1 MIRTEA
7 VAGCTRR
14 PVVTALL
21 AALFL
26 CWLGAGLTAA
36 QTDAAAPAAGGQAA
50 AAPAD
55 GAPAAEQP
63 AARQKE
69 RDPLTQF
76 YMNPLWLLLFIVSTS
91 AWLYASSWASLDS
104 RGVGMDYPVVTAI
117 ILGVGWL
124 GFLLMVLIHAA
135 LGFVLLLMMLVAII
149 VYITKRDAVVPTQHR
164 IFGSYRMQQMFGNVP
179 VLNKLVMMGD
189 KGEVERLAVPLT
201 NAKGESLSA
210 LMTQQETFAQAGAIL
225 GDFVVRAGTT
235 QTRKVRMVYAGD
247 RYVAQFLMDG
257 VVHNVETFEPEVG
270 QQVLACASVFLGLA
284 AEGRVRQGKG
294 KIKAEMAGGQITEI
308 AAEIA
313 AIDGKPALVLDFP
326 NWNAELY
333 KKGLESLG
341 VHGAVLKRL
350 QTAATQS
357 KGAVIVCGP
366 PGSGKTTTLYG
377 ISSLI
382 DIFTTDVIAVEKNP
396 EVELV
401 SIRHWPI
408 DEQKPTAQV
417 FAELLREGP
426 NVLMWGEITEPDQA
440 SHLLHFA
447 SDEGLV
453 LTTMRAADA
462 AGSLIGLAKMTS
474 DPKLV
479 SRAVSCVI
487 SQRLARR
494 LCTNCREMVEP
505 NPTLIAKLKLDPAAP
520 GQWYS
525 PVGCGACLNS
535 GFRGQIGIYEMLIIT
550 EPVARALATGSASPT
565 DIRKAAGEGALRSMY
580 QDGLTK
586 VTAGITT
593 LEEIRRV
600 LTQPV
605 GKAAKKTGEGQ

>member
-1 MIRTEA
+1 
-7 VAGCTRR
+7 
-14 PVVTALL
+14 
-21 AALFL
+21 
-26 CWLGAGLTAA
+26 
-36 QTDAAAPAAGGQAA
+36 
-50 AAPAD
+50 
-55 GAPAAEQP
+55 
-63 AARQKE
+63 
-69 RDPLTQF
+69 
-76 YMNPLWLLLFIVSTS
+76 MNPLWLLLFIVSTGV
-91 AWLYASSWASLDS
+91 WLYAVSWASADS
-104 RGVGMDYPVVTAI
+104 RGIGMDYPVVTAI
-117 ILGVGWL
+117 MLGIGWV

-135 LGFVLLLMMLVAII
+135 LGFLLMVMMGVATF
-149 VYITKRDAVVPTQHR
+149 VYITKRDAVVPSQHR
-164 IFGSYRMQQMFGNVP
+164 ILGSYRMQRMFGNVP
-179 VLNKLVMMGD
+179 VLNKLLATGVQ
-189 KGEVERLAVPLT
+189 EETERLAVPLK
-201 NAKGESLSA
+201 NAKGEGLSA

-225 GDFVVRAGTT
+225 GDFVVKAGTT
-235 QTRKVRMVYAGD
+235 QTRKVRLVFAGD

-284 AEGRVRQGKG
+284 SEGRARQGKG
-294 KIKAEMAGGQITEI
+294 KITADMAGGHTIQID
-308 AAEIA
+308 AEIA
-313 AIDGKPALVLDFP
+313 AIDGKAGLVLDFP

-401 SIRHWPI
+401 SIRHWPLPG
-408 DEQKPTAQV
+408 DKPTAQV

-426 NVLMWGEITEPDQA
+426 NVLMWGEITEAEQA
-440 SHLLHFA
+440 SHLLQFA

-453 LTTMRAADA
+453 LTTMRAAGRRRLADRPGQDDERPQAGQPRGQLRHLPA
-462 AGSLIGLAKMTS
+462 AGAQALHELPGDGGA
-474 DPKLV
+474 
-479 SRAVSCVI
+479 
-487 SQRLARR
+487 
-494 LCTNCREMVEP
+494 EP
-505 NPTLIAKLKLDPAAP
+505 DADRQAEAGPGRS